1 MLRGR
6 LVEGREGEG
15 RKGRLGATPVEGREG
30 GLGEEGD
37 VTTVH
42 SVRCHLSM

>member
-30 GLGEEGD
+30 EGRKE
-37 VTTVH
+37 TSQQCTQ
-42 SVRCHLSM
+42 